1 VINSKRKNSDVLNQR
16 PKKMPLQPSM
26 VPPKAGSAFTGRKL
40 GGMQLILLG
49 RNRAVARC
57 VDITATRIWL
67 AGALLAAG
75 LALVIS
81 IGADATTVPQSAADQ
96 RAFEDL
102 QAELASQNDALADIR
117 QSSDEQIGALAVR
130 MAQLNASVIRLNAL
144 GQRLTGMADLDDG
157 EFDFE
162 DFPAVGGPVLSVN
175 GEQDPM
181 TGRVPELLT
190 DFKQLAATIDSQE
203 QQLQALEALL
213 LNRKLHERVLP
224 SGRPVNSGWISS
236 FFGRRSDPMTGKQ
249 SMHKGIDFAGKY
261 GAEVVAV
268 SDGVVVSSR
277 KRSGFG
283 NTVEIRHGDGY
294 MTRYAHNQENLVTV
308 GEQVIQG
315 QTIAY
320 LGSTGRSTGPHV
332 HFEVWQNGR
341 PVDPS
346 RYIQ

>member
-1 VINSKRKNSDVLNQR
+1 
-16 PKKMPLQPSM
+16 
-26 VPPKAGSAFTGRKL
+26 
-40 GGMQLILLG
+40 MQLILLS

-57 VDITATRIWL
+57 VDITPTRMWL
-67 AGALLAAG
+67 VGALLAAG
-75 LALVIS
+75 LALVVS
-81 IGADATTVPQSAADQ
+81 TSASFSDAPQAVSNEAAYD
-96 RAFEDL
+96 DL
-102 QAELASQNDALADIR
+102 RSELVNQTEALADIK
-117 QSSDEQIGALAVR
+117 QASDEQVGALAVR
-130 MAQLNASVIRLNAL
+130 MAELNASVIRLNAL

-157 EFDFE
+157 EFNFE
-162 DFPAVGGPVLSVN
+162 DFPAVGGPVLEVSDD
-175 GEQDPM
+175 QDAA
-181 TGRVPELLT
+181 GRVPELMS
-190 DFKQLAATIDSQE
+190 DFEQLALTIDSQE

-213 LNRKLHERVLP
+213 MKRKLHERVLP
-224 SGRPVNSGWISS
+224 SGKPVKSGWISS
-236 FFGRRSDPMTGKQ
+236 FFGHRTDPMTGKR

-277 KRSGFG
+277 NRSGFG

-294 MTRYAHNQENLVTV
+294 MTRYAHNQENLVEV
-308 GEQVIQG
+308 GQQVKQG
-315 QTIAY
+315 ETIAY

>member
-1 VINSKRKNSDVLNQR
+1 MGAFLVSDRLIQEI
-16 PKKMPLQPSM
+16 KE
-26 VPPKAGSAFTGRKL
+26 L
-40 GGMQLILLG
+40 GGDS
-49 RNRAVARC
+49 AVFSNGFTYSGHPVA
-57 VDITATRIWL
+57 A
-67 AGALLAAG
+67 AAG
-75 LALVIS
+75 IKNLEIMKREKL
-81 IGADATTVPQSAADQ
+81 
-96 RAFEDL
+96 FE
-102 QAELASQNDALADIR
+102 QVQE
-117 QSSDEQIGALAVR
+117 
-130 MAQLNASVIRLNAL
+130 
-144 GQRLTGMADLDDG
+144 TGPYM
-157 EFDFE
+157 
-162 DFPAVGGPVLSVN
+162 
-175 GEQDPM
+175 Q
-181 TGRVPELLT
+181 
-190 DFKQLAATIDSQE
+190 

-213 LNRKLHERVLP
+213 LKRKLQKRVLP
-224 SGRPVNSGWISS
+224 SGRPVKSGWISS

-249 SMHKGIDFAGKY
+249 SMHKGIDFAAKY